1 MLSVA
6 GRRLDDLPSLQQ
18 TLLHILGGSCLAQ
31 QLRRLCSEL
40 PTAVSEQP
48 DLHQSVGMLGKTICS
63 LLLGGLAYVKQA
75 SSQRTLPHDIAH
87 LLQAYTSMSTLLTAA
102 RIIPRSKD
110 QAQGS
115 SMQQRRI
122 DTVDLPKDI
131 NWRECISSVVQNQA
145 EQQKQTMINMFTE
158 FCRDLEERCNNVEA
172 PLRAERQQNA
182 ELTTS
187 AEEYRQAYEHIESR
201 MMDQDICVAS
211 LQKEHERLTG
221 SLSSCSSE
229 RERAFE
235 RIQKAEE
242 QLQNAQRSAQSEIN
256 FLRQKL
262 GEVEMSAATRSACAQ
277 EVIDTSREETR
288 MLKQKLLSVDSQL
301 AQCSSA
307 LVSKEQDAVDL
318 ATRLAA
324 QTSRAD
330 SMQTQLRGLTVEQ
343 QDSSA
348 ANKQLHEQVRAR
360 DADISTLQQNLQRA
374 IQTAEENNVT
384 HQQDIARL
392 HTDFEDRLAND
403 RQQWTI
409 RLSDQA
415 QAAEQL
421 QAEAAQ
427 ETADLTA
434 QVSELETQLSR
445 ARKKIDR
452 LSADCTKKD
461 AQVLEAQE
469 MRNRLMSAMGLAARA
484 EVSDTAGTVAT
495 PRQSTLPIRSLSSA
509 GETGTPDRTIVAP
522 PHRRAESEVRVA
534 EESLVTDRDPD
545 AQRSLKRVRPRRLGP
560 AAFKI
565 PAMDPRR
572 ATYAKKMQVSQST
585 RRPLGDVDGNVSRAA
600 TSPSRRCGD
609 ADAEKAVRDMDSTYA
624 SIETGRRENGAGEM
638 EDDKIFGLAD
648 RDALV
653 EWSFDGEEITSTP
666 GIGLEMPVDAVAL
679 LSRQSVEDKLVRH
692 SESRQS
698 TGEVVRSILV
708 EMGGLDEDLISTVS
722 A

>member
-1 MLSVA
+1 MIIVA

-18 TLLHILGGSCLAQ
+18 TLLHILGGSCFAQ

-40 PTAVSEQP
+40 SPAVSEQP

-63 LLLGGLAYVKQA
+63 LLLGGLAYAKQA
-75 SSQRTLPHDIAH
+75 SSQRILPNDITH
-87 LLQAYTSMSTLLTAA
+87 LLQAYTSMRTLLAEA
-102 RIIPRSKD
+102 RISPNSHD

-122 DTVDLPKDI
+122 DTIDLPKNA

-145 EQQKQTMINMFTE
+145 EQQKQTMTIMFTE
-158 FCRDLEERCNNVEA
+158 FCRDLEERCDNIEA
-172 PLRAERQQNA
+172 PLRAERERNS

-211 LQKEHERLTG
+211 LRKENEQLTG
-221 SLSSCSSE
+221 SLSSISSE

-235 RIQKAEE
+235 RIQKAGE

-256 FLRQKL
+256 ALRQKL
-262 GEVEMSAATRSACAQ
+262 SEIEMSAATRSACAQ

-288 MLKQKLLSVDSQL
+288 TLKQQLLSVNSQL
-301 AQCSSA
+301 VQCNSA
-307 LVSKEQDAVDL
+307 LASKEQDAVDL
-318 ATRLAA
+318 ETRLTA

-330 SMQTQLRGLTVEQ
+330 SMQTELRGLTVEQ

-360 DADISTLQQNLQRA
+360 DAENSTLQQNLQRA
-374 IQTAEENNVT
+374 IQTAEENDVT

-392 HTDFEDRLAND
+392 HTSFEDRLAND
-403 RQQWTI
+403 RQQWTT

-434 QVSELETQLSR
+434 QVSELENQLSR

-452 LSADCTKKD
+452 LSADCTRKD

-484 EVSDTAGTVAT
+484 EVFDTAGTATT

-509 GETGTPDRTIVAP
+509 GETGTPDRTVAP
-522 PHRRAESEVRVA
+522 PHRRAESEVPRVA
-534 EESLVTDRDPD
+534 EESLVSDRDPEG
-545 AQRSLKRVRPRRLGP
+545 QRGLKRVRPRRLGP

-572 ATYAKKMQVSQST
+572 ATSAKRPLAPLT
-585 RRPLGDVDGNVSRAA
+585 ARRPLSDVDGNVSKAA
-600 TSPSRRCGD
+600 RSPRLRCGD
-609 ADAEKAVRDMDSTYA
+609 ADAEKALRDIDSTYA
-624 SIETGRRENGAGEM
+624 SIETGRQEDGAREMG
-638 EDDKIFGLAD
+638 DDKVFGLAD
-648 RDALV
+648 GEALV
-653 EWSFDGEEITSTP
+653 EWSFDGEEITGTP
-666 GIGLEMPVDAVAL
+666 GIGLGLPVDAVAL
-679 LSRQSVEDKLVRH
+679 SSRQSVENKLVRH
-692 SESRQS
+692 SESRPS